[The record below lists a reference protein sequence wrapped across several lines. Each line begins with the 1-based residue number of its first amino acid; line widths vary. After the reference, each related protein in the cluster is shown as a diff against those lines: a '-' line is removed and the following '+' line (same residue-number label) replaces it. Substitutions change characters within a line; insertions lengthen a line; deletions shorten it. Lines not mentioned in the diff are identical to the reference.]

1 MIGTNWDITESVL
14 QRDKIINY
22 AEKANQANVSKSEF
36 LANMSHEIRTPM
48 NGVIGF
54 CDLLLGSKLEE
65 EQRTWAE
72 FIDSSAKSLLGII
85 NDILDIS
92 KIEAGKMDL
101 ELVPVLL
108 TRLIQDCVQ
117 LFEAEVE
124 KKNINLKFV
133 DESPSVAH
141 VSSDLIRTRQVLLN
155 LVSNSVKF
163 TPDEG
168 YINIRLEYLNEV
180 ERLKVSVEDSGI
192 GVSAEKQG
200 ILFQNFSQAD
210 SSTTRKF
217 GGTGLGLAISKQ
229 LVEMMGGEIGMSS
242 VEGEGSVFWFS
253 LPITDAPVNE
263 VEDKIR
269 NGFVE
274 APAKDLKLKSL
285 NILIVDDNI
294 VNRMLLS
301 KRLKLL
307 GHQFQFAV
315 NGKEAIDTISE
326 DSSFD
331 IVFMDCEMP
340 VMDGYEATT
349 RIRAS
354 EKELLK
360 DQRRLPIIAL
370 TASAMVG
377 DREHC
382 LEIGMDDY
390 LSKPIDPHA
399 LMAILQNW
407 GKDR

>member
-1 MIGTNWDITESVL
+1 
-14 QRDKIINY
+14 
-22 AEKANQANVSKSEF
+22 
-36 LANMSHEIRTPM
+36 
-48 NGVIGF
+48 
-54 CDLLLGSKLEE
+54 
-65 EQRTWAE
+65 
-72 FIDSSAKSLLGII
+72 
-85 NDILDIS
+85 
-92 KIEAGKMDL
+92 MDL